1 MMFLIWQV
9 TKCFQGVTVQSFELL
24 PTNLN
29 YIWFDIFLLIITQ
42 GGTVASTV
50 ALQSKGPGQDKG
62 LPVPAWILSK
72 YSGFLQ

>member
-9 TKCFQGVTVQSFELL
+9 TKCFQGCHPL
-24 PTNLN
+24 
-29 YIWFDIFLLIITQ
+29 IWITFDIFLLIITQ
-42 GGTVASTV
+42 GGTAASTV

>member
-1 MMFLIWQV
+1 MLCIKLSMHRA
-9 TKCFQGVTVQSFELL
+9 
-24 PTNLN
+24 
-29 YIWFDIFLLIITQ
+29 
-42 GGTVASTV
+42 VASTV

>member
-9 TKCFQGVTVQSFELL
+9 TKCFQGVTVPL
-24 PTNLN
+24 
-29 YIWFDIFLLIITQ
+29 IWITFDIFLLIITQ
-42 GGTVASTV
+42 GGTAASTV

>member
-9 TKCFQGVTVQSFELL
+9 TKCFQGVTV
-24 PTNLN
+24 LN
-29 YIWFDIFLLIITQ
+29 CHPLIWITFDIFLLIITQ
-42 GGTVASTV
+42 GGTAASTV